1 MKLVML
7 ILSLLTV
14 LNTKAQDYS
23 PALSRIAEALYVDS
37 DVKKTLEYKL
47 EIYKEKVPTELKPAL
62 DVIIPLTDILIKRR
76 VEFNWGFK

>member
-14 LNTKAQDYS
+14 NAKAQDYA
-23 PALSRIAEALYVDS
+23 PALNRIAEALYVDS

-47 EIYKEKVPTELKPAL
+47 EIYKEKVPKELKPAM
-62 DVIIPLTDILIKRR
+62 DIIIPLTDILIKRR
-76 VEFNWGFK
+76 VEFNWEFK

>member
-14 LNTKAQDYS
+14 NAKAQDYS

-37 DVKKTLEYKL
+37 DVKKTIEYKL
-47 EIYKEKVPTELKPAL
+47 EIYKEKVPAELKPAL
-62 DVIIPLTDILIKRR
+62 DIIIPLTDILIKRR
-76 VEFNWGFK
+76 VEFNWEFK

>member
-14 LNTKAQDYS
+14 NAKAQDYS

-37 DVKKTLEYKL
+37 DVKKTIEYKL

-76 VEFNWGFK
+76 VEFTWEFK

>member
-14 LNTKAQDYS
+14 NAKAQDYS

-37 DVKKTLEYKL
+37 DVKKTIEYKL
-47 EIYKEKVPTELKPAL
+47 EIYKEKVPAELKPAL

-76 VEFNWGFK
+76 VEFTWELK

>member
-7 ILSLLTV
+7 IVSLLTV
-14 LNTKAQDYS
+14 NAKAQDYS

-37 DVKKTLEYKL
+37 DVKKTIEYKL
-47 EIYKEKVPTELKPAL
+47 EIYKEKVPEELKPAL

-76 VEFNWGFK
+76 VEFTWEFK

>member
-7 ILSLLTV
+7 ILSLLTI
-14 LNTKAQDYS
+14 NAKAQDYS

-37 DVKKTLEYKL
+37 DVKKTIEYKL
-47 EIYKEKVPTELKPAL
+47 EIYKEKVPVELKPAL

-76 VEFNWGFK
+76 VEFTWEFK

>member
-14 LNTKAQDYS
+14 NAKAQDYS

-37 DVKKTLEYKL
+37 DVKKTIEYKL
-47 EIYKEKVPTELKPAL
+47 EIYKEKVPAELKPAL

-76 VEFNWGFK
+76 VEFTWEFK

>member
-14 LNTKAQDYS
+14 NAKAQDYS

-47 EIYKEKVPTELKPAL
+47 EIYKEKVPAELKPTL

-76 VEFNWGFK
+76 VEFNWEFK